1 MEDSFRKF
9 GMVRSVW
16 IARKPPGFGFVE
28 FDDPRDAD
36 DACKELDGKE
46 MDQERITDPGN
57 RIRVQ
62 LSNGGKGGGGG
73 GGGSRGGRDDD
84 RGGGGGYGA
93 SCAPLQV
100 FAPASKRTLP
110 CPFCRRLA
118 VSAARESESLLPQVV
133 AAAAAAAAMVV
144 GTTTVVVVAGTATA
158 GTTAAAHRTVAAA
171 AGGAPAHATAAGTA
185 LAHAAGTA
193 DVMTDVAVAVT
204 SVAVASVAVAA
215 ATSVEAA
222 SAAGPAAARRRVAV
236 MESMLRTGL
245 QSRAKLTAN
254 PRETVFRIF

>member
-133 AAAAAAAAMVV
+133 AAAAAAAMVV

-204 SVAVASVAVAA
+204 SVAVAS
-215 ATSVEAA
+215 
-222 SAAGPAAARRRVAV
+222 AAGPAAARRRVAV